1 MPSLSTTIPMSRP
14 AYLSTRVVAATLAA
28 SIAVGLAGC
37 STPAVHPAVDVPP
50 AFAAAQA
57 SDMEPEAAWW
67 ETFHDPVLTDLVRR
81 AARENRDIKIA
92 AERLRA
98 ARSGV
103 TVSKSFLVPSVS
115 AVGAASDRSSG
126 YNGAVKQAMPDTKNG
141 SAGLDVSWEVDLSGR
156 LRAGA
161 AAASADALAAEH
173 GVRGVRLLVMTDVAS
188 NYFHARRRT
197 APARHAARHLGRP

>member
-1 MPSLSTTIPMSRP
+1 
-14 AYLSTRVVAATLAA
+14 
-28 SIAVGLAGC
+28 
-37 STPAVHPAVDVPP
+37 
-50 AFAAAQA
+50 
-57 SDMEPEAAWW
+57 MEPEAAWW
-67 ETFHDPVLTDLVRR
+67 DTFRDPVLTDLVRR

-103 TVSKSFLVPSVS
+103 TVSRSFLMPSVS
-115 AVGAASDRSSG
+115 AVGAAGDRSSG
-126 YNGAVKQAMPDTKNG
+126 FNNGVKQSLPDTKTG

-173 GVRGVRLLVMTDVAS
+173 GVRGVRLLVISDVATQL
-188 NYFHARRRT
+188 FHARRRT
-197 APARHAARHLGRP
+197 APARHAAGDLCRP